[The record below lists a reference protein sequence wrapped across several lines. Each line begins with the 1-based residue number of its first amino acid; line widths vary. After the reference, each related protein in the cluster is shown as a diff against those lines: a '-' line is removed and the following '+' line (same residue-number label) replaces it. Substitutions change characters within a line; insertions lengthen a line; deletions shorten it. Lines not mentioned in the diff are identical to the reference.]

1 MDLKSKDKNEK
12 KANDNKEQINP
23 TNSTNSEKPLK
34 PDELLTSLRT
44 EEKEKEEEQ
53 VVHKP
58 EENADKEQKEKEE
71 HAQQVLQK
79 QPQKESDKNK
89 QNYSA
94 LHKYGKWI
102 AVLGGALG
110 YSVAVGFAAGFSAF
124 DLLYF
129 ILSVA
134 VGLIVVSAPDDWSDL
149 HFSAF
154 ASLNRNEEKENKE
167 EKKNSEEGSTI

>member
-1 MDLKSKDKNEK
+1 VDLKSKDKNEK
-12 KANDNKEQINP
+12 KANNNENKQINP
-23 TNSTNSEKPLK
+23 TSETPLK
-34 PDELLTSLRT
+34 PEELLTSPLRT

-71 HAQQVLQK
+71 HAQQVLQ
-79 QPQKESDKNK
+79 QQSQKESNKNK
-89 QNYSA
+89 QNHSA
-94 LHKYGKWI
+94 LRRYGKWL

-129 ILSVA
+129 ILFVLVGSIA
-134 VGLIVVSAPDDWSDL
+134 VNPPDDWSNL
-149 HFSAF
+149 NFSAF
-154 ASLNRNEEKENKE
+154 VLPNRNKEKENKE
-167 EKKNSEEGSTI
+167 EQKNSEEGSTI